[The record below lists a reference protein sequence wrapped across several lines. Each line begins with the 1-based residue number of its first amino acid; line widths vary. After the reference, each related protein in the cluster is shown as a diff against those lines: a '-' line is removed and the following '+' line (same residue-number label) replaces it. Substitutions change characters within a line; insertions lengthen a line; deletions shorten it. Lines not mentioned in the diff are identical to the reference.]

1 MQLTAHHFPHT
12 VNVHLTN
19 VSLLRA
25 TPPKELKQYFF
36 FIKGRYLSD
45 GVTSKISV

>member
-1 MQLTAHHFPHT
+1 MQLTAHNFPHT
-12 VNVHLTN
+12 IDVNLAN

-25 TPPKELKQYFF
+25 TPHKELKQHF

-45 GVTSKISV
+45 GVT